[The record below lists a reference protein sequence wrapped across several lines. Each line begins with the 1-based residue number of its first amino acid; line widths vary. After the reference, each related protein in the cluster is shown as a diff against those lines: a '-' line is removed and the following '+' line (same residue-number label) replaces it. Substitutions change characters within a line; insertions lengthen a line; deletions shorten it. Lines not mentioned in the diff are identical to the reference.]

1 VTGTHYRLRLT
12 TGTTLT
18 GATYGGDDY
27 GDGTWGQA
35 GTDPL
40 DGIQYTLIPW
50 PAGYPLGVGWEYHV
64 GDEAP
69 DWEATISSTSTPIDQ
84 SAITTAELIL
94 DRVSPGVAFK
104 LVYDIENDEVDGLF
118 RREWEADD
126 LIPEA
131 VGIYRASIRLVF
143 TSARQLTVP
152 AHDELMFRILPT
164 SLEGLASGGWLE

>member
-1 VTGTHYRLRLT
+1 VTTTYRLRLT

-18 GATYGGDDY
+18 GATYGGGDY

-35 GTDPL
+35 ATDPL

-50 PAGYPLGVGWEYHV
+50 PAGYPLGVGWTYSV
-64 GDEAP
+64 GDETP

-104 LVYDIENDEVDGLF
+104 LVFDLENDEADGLF
-118 RREWEADD
+118 RYTFVDGD
-126 LIPEA
+126 LIEEA
-131 VGIYRASIRLVF
+131 VGLYRASIRLVF
-143 TSARQLTVP
+143 NSARQLTVP
-152 AHDELMFRILPT
+152 AHDELMFRILPA
-164 SLEGLASGGWLE
+164 SIDGLADGGWLE